1 MATDFRPR
9 RPDGPARGQAEYI
22 NWKEAPAMG
31 SHMHNLAATSSGGGG
46 SYTFLIVIVVLF
58 GLLYFVMI
66 RPQRNRQRQAQQ
78 MQNTVQPGQR
88 VRTTA
93 GMYATVVDADD
104 QDVVLEVA
112 PGVHMRFLRRAVM
125 ETLPDDDGS
134 AGPEMAS
141 TGTAGTDAADGTFP
155 EHTPEDTA
163 AGSTPDGPAPA
174 EHLNGSAPGS
184 AAPGTTGTG
193 STAADHTAQ
202 DERTAD

>member
-1 MATDFRPR
+1 
-9 RPDGPARGQAEYI
+9 
-22 NWKEAPAMG
+22 MG
-31 SHMHNLAATSSGGGG
+31 NMDYLAAAKGGSG

-78 MQNTVQPGQR
+78 MQNTVRPGQR

-125 ETLPDDDGS
+125 ETLPDDDGQAAADAAADD
-134 AGPEMAS
+134 AGA
-141 TGTAGTDAADGTFP
+141 GTAGTGAPDGTFH
-155 EHTPEDTA
+155 EQTPEDTA
-163 AGSTPDGPAPA
+163 AGSATDGPAARRAPQRLRA
-174 EHLNGSAPGS
+174 GQHGSGHDRH
-184 AAPGTTGTG
+184 GQHGG
-193 STAADHTAQ
+193 
-202 DERTAD
+202 

>member
-1 MATDFRPR
+1 MATVSGPAG
-9 RPDGPARGQAEYI
+9 PDGPACGQAEFI

-31 SHMHNLAATSSGGGG
+31 SHMHNLAASSSGGG

-78 MQNTVQPGQR
+78 MQNTVRPGQR

-125 ETLPDDDGS
+125 ETLPDDDS
-134 AGPEMAS
+134 AADP
-141 TGTAGTDAADGTFP
+141 AGTDTADGTFH
-155 EHTPEDTA
+155 EETPEDTT
-163 AGSTPDGPAPA
+163 AGSTTDASAPA
-174 EHLNGSAPGS
+174 EHLNGSAPDS

>member
-1 MATDFRPR
+1 V
-9 RPDGPARGQAEYI
+9 RGQAELI
-22 NWKEAPAMG
+22 DWKEAPAMG
-31 SHMHNLAATSSGGGG
+31 NMHYLAASSSGGG

-66 RPQRNRQRQAQQ
+66 RPQRNKQRQAQA
-78 MQNTVQPGQR
+78 MQNTVRPGQR

-125 ETLPDDDGS
+125 ETLPDDDGTV
-134 AGPEMAS
+134 GPDP
-141 TGTAGTDAADGTFP
+141 AGTDAADSSFDEP
-155 EHTPEDTA
+155 SSPEDPAA
-163 AGSTPDGPAPA
+163 AGTTDAPA
-174 EHLNGSAPGS
+174 ATDHLNGSGPGGTAPG
-184 AAPGTTGTG
+184 GT
-193 STAADHTAQ
+193 ADHTAQ

>member
-1 MATDFRPR
+1 
-9 RPDGPARGQAEYI
+9 
-22 NWKEAPAMG
+22 MG
-31 SHMHNLAATSSGGGG
+31 NMHNLAASSSGGG

-78 MQNTVQPGQR
+78 MQNTVRPGQR

-125 ETLPDDDGS
+125 ETLPDDDG
-134 AGPEMAS
+134 A
-141 TGTAGTDAADGTFP
+141 AGTEAADSSFDEQGS
-155 EHTPEDTA
+155 PEDTA
-163 AGSTPDGPAPA
+163 AEGATDGQPAS
-174 EHLNGSAPGS
+174 EHLNGSSPGS
-184 AAPGTTGTG
+184 TGPG
-193 STAADHTAQ
+193 STAADHTAH